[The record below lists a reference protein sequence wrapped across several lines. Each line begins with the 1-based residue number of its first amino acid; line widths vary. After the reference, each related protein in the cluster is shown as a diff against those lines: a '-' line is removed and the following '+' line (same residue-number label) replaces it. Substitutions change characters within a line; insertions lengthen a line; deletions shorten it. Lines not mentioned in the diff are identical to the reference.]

1 MNGHWRITV
10 LTWMGVCGL
19 ASPAL
24 SQSRQIA
31 LQQALDKPVN
41 VSIPDAPVGDV
52 FSELTKQT
60 GVRFEIDPMTLDL
73 LPYGEQTR
81 LKVTLKNITLR
92 KALSRMLAAQA
103 LQWSIDREAVRIHPG
118 EVLGRACRRATY
130 DELTLLG
137 IMHTERLLPTSKGG
151 SVIEQLRKITQ
162 NKDLDVSFEVTTD
175 EKAAVA
181 RAERALPGTAAQW
194 FDALCRNQ
202 FWTWYLWGDE
212 IKIVS
217 CRKQI
222 ERQLQRQ
229 VSLEYKDAK
238 LVTVLLDLARKARV
252 KLEMEPGVLE
262 NLAPEAKEH
271 FHLVMADAA
280 IGQALEV
287 ISGATGLEF
296 VVTDTGI
303 QVTPSE
309 ELKQRSAATQ
319 PRKRSAFFVRLSL
332 PGPNGTTVEV
342 FLRSDELP
350 DDVVES
356 IQAEKERL
364 IESLRSAVTT
374 QKSAP

>member
-1 MNGHWRITV
+1 
-10 LTWMGVCGL
+10 MGVCGL

-118 EVLGRACRRATY
+118 EVLARACRRATY

-252 KLEMEPGVLE
+252 KLEMEPGVLG

-280 IGQALEV
+280 ISQALEV
-287 ISGATGLEF
+287 IRGATGLEF